1 MEQQSRIQKIIAKT
15 NCSYNHALEA
25 DNESKGNLDLAY
37 EIAKK
42 KSNELY
48 VGGGS
53 SGLAVESGDIK
64 NEIVGYKNGLL
75 VNNKFYDYSENDN
88 MRLKKML
95 EKNEFDANILGV
107 NDSRAEVV
115 YKNCEDEMYQ
125 NKEKKKEKTWDE
137 SKKHVLNFDSKI
149 EISCPDEIIM
159 DKDGDITFKI
169 FVDGRRIPVVMN
181 NNMKVADLY
190 HELKKYTK
198 KNIVLMKG
206 NKKVEFSDDITSLK
220 RNMLIMRE
228 EK

>member
-25 DNESKGNLDLAY
+25 DNESKGNLDLAF

-115 YKNCEDEMYQ
+115 YKNCEE
-125 NKEKKKEKTWDE
+125 
-137 SKKHVLNFDSKI
+137 
-149 EISCPDEIIM
+149 
-159 DKDGDITFKI
+159 
-169 FVDGRRIPVVMN
+169 
-181 NNMKVADLY
+181 
-190 HELKKYTK
+190 
-198 KNIVLMKG
+198 
-206 NKKVEFSDDITSLK
+206 
-220 RNMLIMRE
+220 
-228 EK
+228 